1 MVCRKGRRQAPQRRG
16 LRSLTARNIFFAAAL
31 SCAVTPF
38 SGTLAG
44 TPLPSQSTDRHLGVA
59 SCASSVCHGAV
70 QAPNH
75 PGALMNEFVTW
86 SHQDSHAK
94 AFQSLLGPQGRS
106 IAAKLKIGPAES
118 AKICLD
124 CHADNVPE
132 ARRAKTFL
140 LTDGVGCEACH
151 GGAERWISSH
161 ASSRGNYREDTRTG
175 MYPTADLNDR
185 AALCLSCHYGT
196 ASKFATHAIMAAGH
210 PRLSFELLTFLAL
223 QPVHY
228 RIDDNY
234 RRRKP
239 SFTDSQVWCRGQ
251 LLETQAELLA
261 LQGPM
266 ITAPHTFPELALFN
280 CTSCHD
286 ASMHRLEWRARQLT
300 GDMAPGTV
308 PINDANLRMSWVIA
322 RTLSGADGARIQ
334 NLAQAL
340 QQSVAG
346 DPHQIAAASAQLHA
360 ALSDILAKVGD
371 DRAAL
376 RPRALLDN
384 IIQSGI
390 EGEYRDYLGAEQAV
404 MAMELLM
411 IESKLA
417 GTSKVQLDEL
427 YRLLQSDETYRSADF
442 IAALKVLRDGLK

>member
-1 MVCRKGRRQAPQRRG
+1 MVRRKGRRQATQRRG
-16 LRSLTARNIFFAAAL
+16 LRSLTARNVFFATAL
-31 SCAVTPF
+31 SWAVAAEP
-38 SGTLAG
+38 S

-70 QAPNH
+70 QPPNR

-106 IAAKLKIGPAES
+106 IAAKLRVGPAES

-140 LTDGVGCEACH
+140 LTDGIGCEACH

-161 ASSRGNYREDTRTG
+161 TSSRSNYREDIRAG

-196 ASKFATHAIMAAGH
+196 ANKFATHAIMAAGH
-210 PRLSFELLTFLAL
+210 PRLSFELDTFLAL
-223 QPVHY
+223 EPVHY

-239 SFTDSQVWCRGQ
+239 SFSDTQVWCRGQ
-251 LLETQAELLA
+251 LLETQAQLLA

-280 CTSCHD
+280 CASCHD
-286 ASMHRLEWRARQLT
+286 TSMHRLEWRARQLT
-300 GDMAPGTV
+300 GDMRAGTV

-322 RTLSGADGARIQ
+322 RAISDVDGARIQ
-334 NLAQAL
+334 NLAQVL

-346 DPHQIAAASAQLHA
+346 DPHQITAASAQLHS
-360 ALSDILAKVGD
+360 ALSDILVKVAD
-371 DRAAL
+371 DRASL

-384 IIQSGI
+384 IIQAGT
-390 EGEYRDYLGAEQAV
+390 EGEYRDYLGAEQAL
-404 MAMELLM
+404 MAIELLM

-417 GTSKVQLDEL
+417 GTSKEQLDEL
-427 YRLLQSDETYRSADF
+427 YRLLKSDETYRSADF

>member
-1 MVCRKGRRQAPQRRG
+1 
-16 LRSLTARNIFFAAAL
+16 
-31 SCAVTPF
+31 
-38 SGTLAG
+38 
-44 TPLPSQSTDRHLGVA
+44 
-59 SCASSVCHGAV
+59 
-70 QAPNH
+70 
-75 PGALMNEFVTW
+75 MNEFVTW

-106 IAAKLKIGPAES
+106 IAAKLRVGPAES

-140 LTDGVGCEACH
+140 LTDGIGCEACH

-161 ASSRGNYREDTRTG
+161 TSSRSNYREDIRAG

-196 ASKFATHAIMAAGH
+196 ANKFATHAIMAAGH
-210 PRLSFELLTFLAL
+210 PRLSFELDTFLAL
-223 QPVHY
+223 EPVHY
-228 RIDDNY
+228 RIDENY

-239 SFTDSQVWCRGQ
+239 SFSHTQVWCRGQ
-251 LLETQAELLA
+251 LLETQAQLLA

-266 ITAPHTFPELALFN
+266 ITASHTFPELALFN
-280 CTSCHD
+280 CASCHD
-286 ASMHRLEWRARQLT
+286 TTMNRLEWRARQLT
-300 GDMAPGTV
+300 GDMRAGTV

-322 RTLSGADGARIQ
+322 RTISYVDGARIQ

-346 DPHQIAAASAQLHA
+346 DPHQIAAAGAQLHS
-360 ALSDILAKVGD
+360 ALSDILVKVAD
-371 DRAAL
+371 DPASL

-384 IIQSGI
+384 IIQAGT

-411 IESKLA
+411 IEAKLA
-417 GTSKVQLDEL
+417 GTGKEQLDEL
-427 YRLLQSDETYRSADF
+427 YRLLKSDETYRSADF

>member
-1 MVCRKGRRQAPQRRG
+1 MGLAAPR
-16 LRSLTARNIFFAAAL
+16 ARFAAAAFGWVAAAL
-31 SCAVTPF
+31 SL
-38 SGTLAG
+38 GTAAEPG
-44 TPLPSQSTDRHLGVA
+44 TPLPHQSTDRHLGVA

-70 QAPNH
+70 QPRKS
-75 PGALMNEFVTW
+75 PGPLMNEFVTW
-86 SHQDSHAK
+86 SHQDAHAK

-106 IAAKLKIGPAES
+106 IAAKLKVGPAES

-140 LTDGVGCEACH
+140 LADGIGCEACH

-161 ASSRGNYREDTRTG
+161 ASSRSNYRQNIRDG

-196 ASKFATHAIMAAGH
+196 SDKFATHAIMAAGH
-210 PRLSFELLTFLAL
+210 PRLSFELDTFLAL
-223 QPVHY
+223 EPVHY
-228 RIDDNY
+228 RIDDDY

-239 SFTDSQVWCRGQ
+239 SFTDTQVWSRGQ
-251 LLETQAELLA
+251 LLATQAELLA

-266 ITAPHTFPELALFN
+266 VTVSHTFPELALFN

-286 ASMHRLEWRARQLT
+286 TSMHRLEWRARQLT
-300 GDMAPGTV
+300 GDMRPGTV
-308 PINDANLRMSWVIA
+308 PINDANLRMSWMIA
-322 RTLSGADGARIQ
+322 RTLSDVEGARIQ

-346 DPHQIAAASAQLHA
+346 DPRQIAAASAQLRS
-360 ALSDILAKVGD
+360 ALSEILAKVGD
-371 DRAAL
+371 DRTTL

-384 IIQSGI
+384 ILQAGT

-404 MAMELLM
+404 MGIDLLM
-411 IESKLA
+411 NETKLA
-417 GTSKVQLDEL
+417 GTGKAQLDEL
-427 YRLLQSDETYRSADF
+427 YRLLKSDETYRSADF

>member
-1 MVCRKGRRQAPQRRG
+1 LAANHAF
-16 LRSLTARNIFFAAAL
+16 LAAAVLGWAAISL
-31 SCAVTPF
+31 SRASAAEP
-38 SGTLAG
+38 GR
-44 TPLPSQSTDRHLGVA
+44 PLPYQSTDRHLGVA

-70 QAPNH
+70 QSPNH
-75 PGALMNEFVTW
+75 PGPLMNEFVTW

-106 IAAKLKIGPAES
+106 IAAKLKVGPADS

-140 LTDGVGCEACH
+140 LTDGIGCEACH

-161 ASSRGNYREDTRTG
+161 ASSRSNYRQDIRDG

-196 ASKFATHAIMAAGH
+196 PDKFATHAIMAAGH
-210 PRLSFELLTFLAL
+210 PRLSFELDTFLAL
-223 QPVHY
+223 EPVHY
-228 RIDDNY
+228 RIDDEY

-239 SFTDSQVWCRGQ
+239 SFTGTQVWSQGQ
-251 LLETQAELLA
+251 LLATQAQLLA

-266 ITAPHTFPELALFN
+266 ITVPHTFPELALFN

-286 ASMHRLEWRARQLT
+286 TSMHRLEWRPRQLT
-300 GDMAPGTV
+300 GDMRSGTV
-308 PINDANLRMSWVIA
+308 PINDANLRMAWVIA
-322 RTLSGADGARIQ
+322 RTLSDADGARIQ

-340 QQSVAG
+340 QQAVAG
-346 DPHQIAAASAQLHA
+346 DPRQIAAASAQLRA
-360 ALSDILAKVGD
+360 ALSAILGKLGD

-376 RPRALLDN
+376 RARALLDN
-384 IIQSGI
+384 IVQAGT

-404 MAMELLM
+404 MAMDLLLN
-411 IESKLA
+411 ESKVA
-417 GTSKVQLDEL
+417 GTSKAQLDEL
-427 YRLLQSDETYRSADF
+427 YRLLQSDETYRPADF
-442 IAALKVLRDGLK
+442 IAALKVLRDSLK